1 MAFAHHEGWEYLDA
15 FYYCFI
21 TLTTIGFGDFVALQK
36 GQVLQNK
43 PEYVA
48 FSLIF
53 ILFGLTVISA
63 AMNLMVL
70 RFLTM
75 NTEDERKAEL
85 EAAEAART
93 AVRLEG
99 DIITANGSIIS
110 GQQEHP
116 EFHRDTDLQS
126 VCSCTCYNFRV
137 PGRHRYTATRSP
149 GKISHLLPMEPLKST
164 EVRNEEIIS
173 LTEDTNSLLNYQLK
187 SKRSSI

>member
-1 MAFAHHEGWEYLDA
+1 MFSGYGHSTPHTVGGKIFCMFYALAGIPLTIVMFQSVGERLNSTATWILKNIKKCFKFKNSEVSQTNLIIICGNLSSMVLAGGALAFSYWEDWTYLDS

-36 GQVLQNK
+36 NKVLQHK

-63 AMNLMVL
+63 AMNLLVL

-75 NTEDERKAEL
+75 NTEDERRAEM
-85 EAAEAART
+85 EAMEAART

-99 DIITANGSIIS
+99 
-110 GQQEHP
+110 E
-116 EFHRDTDLQS
+116 
-126 VCSCTCYNFRV
+126 
-137 PGRHRYTATRSP
+137 
-149 GKISHLLPMEPLKST
+149 
-164 EVRNEEIIS
+164 
-173 LTEDTNSLLNYQLK
+173 
-187 SKRSSI
+187 